1 MIQASNPKAR
11 GDLELVPMEHEGQQ
25 LILIRDPLGLVA
37 EGTAILP
44 PMLQFMALLD
54 GSRGLAKLA
63 EELGQAMGGG
73 PAPVAQLQGLVDE
86 LSQTG
91 LLEDERYLAAAGAMR
106 AEFAAAPTRTA
117 ANAGQSY
124 PEDAEELAEF
134 LQGILDAAEAPE
146 PGPGPIRA
154 LVSPHIDPPVGRE
167 VYGAAYRALAESKQR
182 PKRVVVLGI
191 GHSMD
196 EGLFCPCQKD
206 FTTPLGVAANDAAT
220 SAALAKAAGDALSLD
235 DFVHRDEHSIE
246 FQLIFLQRILGA
258 ESFSLVPVLCGNL
271 MHGLPE
277 YTRAAYQEAAGGF
290 LAGLREL
297 AADPQT
303 LLVAG
308 VDLCHVGPKFGH
320 QAQASELLHEAGAH
334 DRALLAAV
342 AKGDADA
349 LWAESARVRDRY
361 HVCGFSALAALLEVL
376 GPGQNQ
382 ILSYQMMQEEPTQSA
397 VGFGA
402 GVLY

>member
-1 MIQASNPKAR
+1 
-11 GDLELVPMEHEGQQ
+11 
-25 LILIRDPLGLVA
+25 
-37 EGTAILP
+37 
-44 PMLQFMALLD
+44 
-54 GSRGLAKLA
+54 
-63 EELGQAMGGG
+63 
-73 PAPVAQLQGLVDE
+73 
-86 LSQTG
+86 
-91 LLEDERYLAAAGAMR
+91 
-106 AEFAAAPTRTA
+106 
-117 ANAGQSY
+117 
-124 PEDAEELAEF
+124 
-134 LQGILDAAEAPE
+134 
-146 PGPGPIRA
+146 
-154 LVSPHIDPPVGRE
+154 
-167 VYGAAYRALAESKQR
+167 
-182 PKRVVVLGI
+182 
-191 GHSMD
+191 MD

-382 ILSYQMMQEEPTQSA
+382 ILSYQMMQEEPTQS
-397 VGFGA
+397 VGGSARECCIRRRAGYPGGLLRAPGLGKPGRAGNESRLSPGARSPSWLGAREKARLSGRGWKSGKWLHCEEQPGGMRRESLPLRPCHCEGEPSGSDAAIPASRQAPATAEIAPPPMGLLANAGNLARRLPGRDSGKKRGA
-402 GVLY
+402 GWRSVTRRFPYTWKPLAVSWLLMNPSTSPAG